1 MKLSRIATMIV
12 GAALGTFAAVWLVHR
27 RRTSGTSADKEA
39 ETTAWIELK

>member
-12 GAALGTFAAVWLVHR
+12 GAALGTFAAVWWVR
-27 RRTSGTSADKEA
+27 RHHAPAASTEKEA